1 MFSPRSKGV
10 LRVVAALALLVA
22 VFSTTN
28 VTWAGSPVQSG
39 VSGNTAARPLM
50 QGASGFIQ
58 LNCQLNNSG
67 GVNITVTFNRPGPP
81 PSNIIVTLTLLDGS
95 TETQTFA
102 NTNSLSFSGTYA
114 NIDVQ
119 ATWPDGATG
128 YATGDC
134 SSSYPTPTPIPPTL
148 TPTVTNTPGPTNTPR
163 PTNTPTPTL
172 GPGEPT
178 LTPRPTNTPRPTVTP
193 GGPTLTPEPASPTP
207 DTSINITIDC
217 DYFSDTDR
225 QFIVTLVPRAAG
237 PPSGTAI
244 LALVGGGFETQTFTT
259 NSVTYRGAYLGIRVN
274 VSWPDGA
281 SATGGNTCGLQ
292 IPNPQIPP
300 TVTPPAT
307 PTTDVATATPP
318 PASTPTSPPPPPPPA
333 ETTPTPE
340 TPPPAETTPTSP
352 PPRPP
357 EEDTPTP
364 ETPPPAETTPTP
376 TLPVTDT
383 PATAVPP
390 PTAPPATAV
399 PPPPTTAP
407 PPTSAPRPT
416 NTAGG
421 SVSDDEAGDQVQRP
435 AALLPETAVSGAR
448 VLGGLGVALLA
459 VALGAALRRRS
470 GGKR

>member
-102 NTNSLSFSGTYA
+102 NTNSLSFSGAYA

-134 SSSYPTPTPIPPTL
+134 SSTYPTPTPVPATL

-172 GPGEPT
+172 RPGEPT

-244 LALVGGGFETQTFTT
+244 LALVAGGTETQTFTT
-259 NSVTYRGAYLGIRVN
+259 NSVTYRGAYLAIRVN

-281 SATGGNTCGLQ
+281 TATGGNSCGLQ

-318 PASTPTSPPPPPPPA
+318 PASTPTSA
-333 ETTPTPE
+333 
-340 TPPPAETTPTSP
+340 
-352 PPRPP
+352 
-357 EEDTPTP
+357 
-364 ETPPPAETTPTP
+364 
-376 TLPVTDT
+376 
-383 PATAVPP
+383 ATAACRDNADAGNAAACRDNADFAAAAAARGGYADAGNAAACRDNADADPARDGHAGNRGSAADRASGNGSSAA
-390 PTAPPATAV
+390 TDDRAAADISATA
-399 PPPPTTAP
+399 
-407 PPTSAPRPT
+407 
-416 NTAGG
+416 NEYGG
-421 SVSDDEAGDQVQRP
+421 R
-435 AALLPETAVSGAR
+435 
-448 VLGGLGVALLA
+448 LGF
-459 VALGAALRRRS
+459 RR
-470 GGKR
+470 